1 MLYVNL
7 KPLEPS
13 HFPDGTQMLLDFKVY
28 TSQLR
33 NQGVCTEIF
42 WRYENDEECMTL
54 YYLVNH
60 IREHDP
66 EAQIVLTMHY
76 LPNARMDR
84 TKNAKEVF
92 TLKYFCKFINDLG
105 FLRVRVLDPHSD
117 VGVALLDRVEVMKDS
132 LEMYLD
138 YAINKAS
145 EDCEDEDFLVY
156 FPDAGAMKRYRD
168 LKSFKRIKMVY
179 GQKVRNW
186 ETGKIEGLEIMDQD
200 GHALTGQILVDV
212 ETTGLNG
219 EEYPHATVAKAL
231 EGKTVLMVDDII
243 SYGGT
248 LYFSAK
254 KLKELGAE
262 HIFAYATHTENSV
275 LDPEK
280 GTFLKCL
287 EDGTVDMLFTT
298 SSIYDGKHPK
308 IDKLG

>member
-1 MLYVNL
+1 MIWINL
-7 KPLEPS
+7 KKIEPS

-33 NQGVCTEIF
+33 NQGVCTEIL

-84 TKNAKEVF
+84 TKNVKEVF
-92 TLKYFCKFINDLG
+92 TLKYFCKFINSLG

-138 YAINKAS
+138 YVIDKAS

-168 LKSFKRIKMVY
+168 LRPFKRIKMVY

-186 ETGKIEGLEIMDQD
+186 ETGKIEGIEIMDQD
-200 GHALTGQILVDV
+200 GHALTSQILVDV

-219 EEYPHATVAKAL
+219 EEHPNTTVVKAL
-231 EGKTVLMVDDII
+231 EGKTVLMIDDII

-275 LDPEK
+275 LDTEK

-287 EDGTVDMLFTT
+287 EDGTVKMLFTT
-298 SSIYDGKHPK
+298 SSIYHGKHPS
-308 IDKLG
+308 IDII

>member
-84 TKNAKEVF
+84 TKNIKEVF
-92 TLKYFCKFINDLG
+92 TLKYFCKFINSLG
-105 FLRVRVLDPHSD
+105 FLRVRILDPHSD

-168 LKSFKRIKMVY
+168 LRPFKRIKMVY

-200 GHALTGQILVDV
+200 GHALTGQILVDL

-219 EEYPHATVAKAL
+219 EEYPNTTVVKAL

-298 SSIYDGKHPK
+298 GSIYDGKHPK

>member
-7 KPLEPS
+7 KPLEVP

-28 TSQLR
+28 TSELR
-33 NQGVCTEIF
+33 NQGVCTEIL

-54 YYLVNH
+54 YFLVNH

-66 EAQIVLTMHY
+66 EAQIILTMHY

-84 TKNAKEVF
+84 TKNLKEVF
-92 TLKYFCKFINDLG
+92 TLKYFCKFINSLG
-105 FLRVRVLDPHSD
+105 FKSVRVLDPHSD
-117 VGVALLDRVEVMKDS
+117 VGVALLDRVEVMKDT
-132 LEMYLD
+132 LEHVID
-138 YAINKAS
+138 YAIDLAS
-145 EDCEDEDFLVY
+145 EDCDDDDFMVY

-168 LKSFKRIKMVY
+168 MRPFKRIDMLY

-186 ETGKIEGLEIMDQD
+186 ETGKIEGLEVLYKN
-200 GHALTGQILVDV
+200 GHPFDTSNKASVQ
-212 ETTGLNG
+212 TT
-219 EEYPHATVAKAL
+219 
-231 EGKTVLMVDDII
+231 GKTVVVDAIPVKKPLAGKTILMIDDII

-248 LYFSAK
+248 MYYSAK

-287 EDGTVDMLFTT
+287 EDGTVDLLYTTT
-298 SSIYDGKHPK
+298 SIYSGKHPQIK
-308 IDKLG
+308 TIG

>member
-84 TKNAKEVF
+84 TKNVKEVF

-105 FLRVRVLDPHSD
+105 FLRVRILDPHSD

-168 LKSFKRIKMVY
+168 LRPFKRIKMVY

-200 GHALTGQILVDV
+200 GHALTGQILVDL

-219 EEYPHATVAKAL
+219 EEYPNTTVVKAL
-231 EGKTVLMVDDII
+231 EGKTVLMIDDII